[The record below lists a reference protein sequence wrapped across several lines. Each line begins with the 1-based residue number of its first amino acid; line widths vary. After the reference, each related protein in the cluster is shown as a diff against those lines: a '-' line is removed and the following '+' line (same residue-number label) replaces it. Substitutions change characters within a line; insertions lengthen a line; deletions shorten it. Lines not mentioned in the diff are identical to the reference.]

1 MSEED
6 YYEGYFNAQN
16 NDAEEFDRIR
26 TKTRKALD
34 LHKEHQHNDECD
46 SRPWAP
52 CDLHGMCVVCGEDWP
67 CQTTK
72 VLTED

>member
-26 TKTRKALD
+26 TKIGKALD
-34 LHKEHQHNDECD
+34 LHKEHQH
-46 SRPWAP
+46 S
-52 CDLHGMCVVCGEDWP
+52 CVVCGEDWP